1 MKLFKDLYN
10 YRELLKSNVKKE
22 IRGKYKGSFLGI
34 IWSFVN
40 PLLTVLVYAIIFPY
54 ILRQDQPNYLIFL
67 IVAIIPW
74 NFFTIVLNQG
84 TTTVLANGNII
95 KKVYFPR
102 EILPLAIIRPIS
114 GNASF
119 AMMIDIFKNYGVDSY
134 LGRIAAV
141 MQGATDTTI
150 YVISLYFGSIG
161 IKNIRYALKAGLFAD
176 FITLIVSILLI
187 SFFF

>member
-1 MKLFKDLYN
+1 MNITTLGN
-10 YRELLKSNVKKE
+10 YILPIVVFLIIGVALLKKIPLFDTFIEGAKDGILLGFQVFPCLLGMIFGINILLRSNLISNIFE
-22 IRGKYKGSFLGI
+22 LFSPIFSF
-34 IWSFVN
+34 FN
-40 PLLTVLVYAIIFPY
+40 FP
-54 ILRQDQPNYLIFL
+54 
-67 IVAIIPW
+67 
-74 NFFTIVLNQG
+74 
-84 TTTVLANGNII
+84 
-95 KKVYFPR
+95 K
-102 EILPLAIIRPIS
+102 EILPLALIRPIS

-176 FITLIVSILLI
+176 FITLMISVLLI
-187 SFFF
+187 SLIF

>member
-1 MKLFKDLYN
+1 MSFVALGNYLLPIVVFLIIFVALYKKVPLFDVFIEGAKEGILLGFQVFPCLLGMIFGINLLLRSNIVTDFFKLF
-10 YRELLKSNVKKE
+10 S
-22 IRGKYKGSFLGI
+22 
-34 IWSFVN
+34 
-40 PLLTVLVYAIIFPY
+40 P
-54 ILRQDQPNYLIFL
+54 
-67 IVAIIPW
+67 
-74 NFFTIVLNQG
+74 FFS
-84 TTTVLANGNII
+84 
-95 KKVYFPR
+95 YFHFPR

>member
-1 MKLFKDLYN
+1 MNITTLGNDILPIVVFLIIGVA
-10 YRELLKSNVKKE
+10 LLKKIPLFDTFIEGAKDGILLGFQVFPCLLGMIFGINILLRSNLISNIFE
-22 IRGKYKGSFLGI
+22 LFSPIFSF
-34 IWSFVN
+34 FN
-40 PLLTVLVYAIIFPY
+40 FP
-54 ILRQDQPNYLIFL
+54 
-67 IVAIIPW
+67 
-74 NFFTIVLNQG
+74 
-84 TTTVLANGNII
+84 
-95 KKVYFPR
+95 K
-102 EILPLAIIRPIS
+102 EILPLALIRPIS

-176 FITLIVSILLI
+176 FITLMISVLLI
-187 SFFF
+187 SLIF

>member
-1 MKLFKDLYN
+1 MNFVTLGNYLLPVVVLFIIGIALYKKVSLFDVFVEGAKEGISLGFQVFPCLLGMIFGIN
-10 YRELLKSNVKKE
+10 LLLKSNLVTDFFNLFSP
-22 IRGKYKGSFLGI
+22 IFS
-34 IWSFVN
+34 
-40 PLLTVLVYAIIFPY
+40 LLNFP
-54 ILRQDQPNYLIFL
+54 
-67 IVAIIPW
+67 
-74 NFFTIVLNQG
+74 
-84 TTTVLANGNII
+84 
-95 KKVYFPR
+95 K
-102 EILPLAIIRPIS
+102 EILPLAMIRPIS

-119 AMMIDIFKNYGVDSY
+119 AIMIDIFTNYGVDSY

-176 FITLIVSILLI
+176 FITLVVSVLLI